1 MTGRIKL
8 LKDGVPVSSDNEP
21 PLGYEYDSI
30 SEFDSSCGTFGLDA
44 FQLPNDQCPDKFVCV
59 AEDASPKFK
68 EFSTCIDAM
77 NCFML
82 AGMTTKGTAQSPTAL
97 FIHQM
102 IPHHQNAVNMAKVLL
117 HDGDVQCD
125 DLTNEDDPKC
135 VMEAVLRDIVNTQNH
150 QIQQMLSILKGLN
163 YSKTDDCSVLVAPE
177 REIAVDQETSKPT
190 NNSPKSAGIIG
201 VDRVAALTCALMM
214 FVALFA

>member
-8 LKDGVPVSSDNEP
+8 LKDGVLVSSDNEP
-21 PLGYEYDSI
+21 PLGYEYDKV
-30 SEFDSSCGTFGLDA
+30 SEFDSTCGTFGLDR
-44 FQLPNDQCPDKFVCV
+44 FQLPNDQCPDKFVCL
-59 AEDASPKFK
+59 AEDASSDFK
-68 EFSTCIDAM
+68 AFSTCIDAM
-77 NCFML
+77 NCYML

-117 HDGDVQCD
+117 HAGDIQCD

-135 VMEAVLRDIVNTQNH
+135 VMEAVLRDIVNMQNL

-163 YSKTDDCSVLVAPE
+163 YSKTDDCSVLVAKE
-177 REIAVDQETSKPT
+177 REIAADGGNTTPT
-190 NNSPKSAGIIG
+190 NKTPKSAGIMRANG
-201 VDRVAALTCALMM
+201 VVALTSAMM
-214 FVALFA
+214 VLFALFA

>member
-21 PLGYEYDSI
+21 PLEYEYDKI
-30 SEFDSSCGTFGLDA
+30 SEFDSACGTYGLDG
-44 FQLPNDQCPDKFVCV
+44 FQLPNDQCPDKFVCL
-59 AEDASPKFK
+59 AEDASPEFTA
-68 EFSTCIDAM
+68 FSTCIDAM
-77 NCFML
+77 NCFMV

-117 HDGDVQCD
+117 HSGDVQCD

-135 VMEAVLRDIVNTQNH
+135 AMEAVLRNIVNTQNQ

-177 REIAVDQETSKPT
+177 REIAAEETSKPT
-190 NNSPKSAGIIG
+190 NNSPKSAGVVG
-201 VDRVAALTCALMM
+201 TARVAALTGALMLL
-214 FVALFA
+214 VTLFA